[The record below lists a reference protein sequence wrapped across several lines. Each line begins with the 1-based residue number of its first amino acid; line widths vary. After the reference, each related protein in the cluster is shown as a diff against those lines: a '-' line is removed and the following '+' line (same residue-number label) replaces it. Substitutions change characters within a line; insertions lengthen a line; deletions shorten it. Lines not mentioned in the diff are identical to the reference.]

1 MNRKSIN
8 DDVAL
13 MFVLAMSF
21 ISVIVVINQTSRD
34 PNHTAELLGGFSGS
48 LILPLIIALFF
59 GRRWRISK
67 RKFWICL
74 SISTVVFALPK
85 LTQHFAQGLRGEGK
99 AVFIESARKSCEAV
113 SKTQYGSDPDT
124 VSTIG
129 RFCEC
134 RANELAKRLSM
145 DDIKSLNAMKSA
157 EDARAK
163 FAELANQVD
172 NLCLERLDKN

>member
-1 MNRKSIN
+1 M
-8 DDVAL
+8 
-13 MFVLAMSF
+13 
-21 ISVIVVINQTSRD
+21 
-34 PNHTAELLGGFSGS
+34 
-48 LILPLIIALFF
+48 LF
-59 GRRWRISK
+59 RS
-67 RKFWICL
+67 
-74 SISTVVFALPK
+74 VVFALPK